1 MTNSMNLKRQG
12 FGRIEVIVVIL
23 IVLIGFFLAIPIVNT
38 FFKSHPK
45 NSVIHQGQDLKI
57 WNAGMEKNQ
66 SNNPAQILENK

>member
-1 MTNSMNLKRQG
+1 MTKSNNFKRRG
-12 FGRIEVIVVIL
+12 FGRIELILVIL
-23 IVLIGFFLAIPIVNT
+23 IGLIGFFLAIPIVNT